1 MSDRHESSRRE
12 FLYRASITALGVAL
26 SSSLTSCSSGPP
38 FRTEEST
45 DPAKALQ
52 ALMDGN
58 RRFIEAKLMPHDWN
72 LERRNAVVTG
82 EQPFASVLCCS
93 DPRVPPEVVFDQG
106 LNDLFIVRGAGH
118 TVTDQVLGSLEYSIT
133 GLKPPVRLIVVLGHQ
148 DCGAIKA
155 AIKEVFN
162 NVTPPGNIA
171 SLTKAIRPAVELV
184 RELPEDRRLPEAAKN
199 NVLLV
204 VRQLREDKYLGPLL
218 KDKKVHVVGGIYQ
231 METPIESGRVE
242 FFTATP

>member
-1 MSDRHESSRRE
+1 M
-12 FLYRASITALGVAL
+12 
-26 SSSLTSCSSGPP
+26 
-38 FRTEEST
+38 
-45 DPAKALQ
+45 
-52 ALMDGN
+52 
-58 RRFIEAKLMPHDWN
+58 EAKLMPHDWT
-72 LERRNAVVTG
+72 LERRNAVLTG

-118 TVTDQVLGSLEYSIT
+118 TVTDQVLGSLEYSVT

-155 AIKEVFN
+155 AIKEVFTN
-162 NVTPPGNIA
+162 QPPPGNLA
-171 SLTKAIRPAVELV
+171 SLTRAIRPAVELV
-184 RELPEDRRLPEAAKN
+184 RELPEDRRLPEAAKH

-204 VRQLREDKYLGPLL
+204 VRQLKEDRFLGPIL
-218 KDKKVHVVGGIYQ
+218 KDKNVHVVGGIYH
-231 METPIESGRVE
+231 MDTPIESGRVE